1 MSRRSIVLRTV
12 ALSFVAL
19 LAAAFQLAAQD
30 APSVAEAAQRARQQ
44 KQEAAKP
51 AKVITNDTLPA
62 APQSN
67 PSAPPGDSSAPAA
80 TAEGPAPADSADTK
94 KATETAED
102 SEKKKAAI
110 DALRKQISAKQD
122 EISTQQ
128 GKIALDQTTYYS
140 NPDYSRDSSGKA
152 KLDGE
157 KADLERMQQE
167 MDELKAKLAD
177 LGQTVESKPPEPKK
191 SITQNAPRQP

>member
-1 MSRRSIVLRTV
+1 MSRRSIVLRTLAV
-12 ALSFVAL
+12 SFMALF
-19 LAAAFQLAAQD
+19 AAAVRLAAQD

-51 AKVITNDTLPA
+51 AKVITNDTLP
-62 APQSN
+62 
-67 PSAPPGDSSAPAA
+67 PSAPPSDSGAPLT
-80 TAEGPAPADSADTK
+80 TAEAPAPAESSDTK
-94 KATETAED
+94 KATETSED

-128 GKIALDQTTYYS
+128 GMMALDQTTYYS

-167 MDELKAKLAD
+167 MDELKAKLAE